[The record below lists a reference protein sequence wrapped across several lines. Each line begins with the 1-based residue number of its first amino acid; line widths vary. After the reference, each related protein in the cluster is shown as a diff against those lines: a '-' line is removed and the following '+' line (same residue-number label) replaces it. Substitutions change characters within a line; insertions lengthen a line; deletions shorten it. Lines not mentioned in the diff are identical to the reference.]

1 MGKGRFDRAVGVVIG
16 ATALSGAL
24 LLWFAVAWVGVIP
37 STQPTE
43 GVVVGIWTVFYN
55 TQAPPLQAILVA
67 IAVGL
72 LFAAGLALLE
82 RRVSNRARRSTAG
95 DVYPLAAK
103 LVMEQTRGVFS
114 GPVTL
119 TVLVP
124 AHNEEDMLA
133 GTLTS
138 LLAQSRR
145 PDRVIVVADNC
156 TDATVAI
163 AREHG
168 VEVIQSVGNTKKKA
182 GALNQA
188 LVAVL
193 PDQGLN
199 DLVMVMDADTTLDDG
214 FLAAAVTRFTNDRAL
229 MAVGGLFY
237 GEEGAGLLGQF
248 QRNEYIRYAREMK
261 RRRGRVFVL
270 TGTASIFRPAA
281 LRAVAANRGTMIP
294 GTPGDVYDTAALT
307 EDNEITIALKSLGAL
322 ILSPMQCTVVTE
334 VMPTVRMLW
343 RQRLRWQRGALENIG
358 AYGMTPAT
366 LRYWAQQLGL
376 GYGVFALGAF
386 TLLMVLM
393 FVSVDTWVWFPFWLG
408 LGSVFVVERVFTVW
422 KGGWR
427 ARALA
432 VLVVPE
438 LLYDLF
444 LNTVHVK
451 GTIDITF
458 GRKADWG
465 SSPRTRA
472 VTTRTPT
479 RSPTHRRGDA

>member
-1 MGKGRFDRAVGVVIG
+1 MGHFDRAVGVVIG
-16 ATALSGAL
+16 LTALGGAL
-24 LLWFAVAWVGVIP
+24 LLWLAVTSGGLAP
-37 STQPTE
+37 AKQPTE
-43 GVVVGIWTVFYN
+43 DFVVGVWTVFYN
-55 TQAPPLQAILVA
+55 TEAPPLRAILLA

-72 LFAAGLALLE
+72 LLAAGLALLE
-82 RRVSNRARRSTAG
+82 RRALNRSRRSTDG
-95 DVYPLAAK
+95 ELYPLAAN
-103 LVMEQTRGVFS
+103 LVMDQTRGVFA

-119 TVLVP
+119 TVLIP
-124 AHNEEDMLA
+124 AYNEEHLLS

-138 LLAQSRR
+138 LLAQSHR

-156 TDATVAI
+156 TDSTVAI
-163 AREHG
+163 ARQRG
-168 VEVIQSVGNTKKKA
+168 VEVIQSQGNTKKKA

-188 LVAVL
+188 LKEIL
-193 PDQGLN
+193 PRQGDN

-229 MAVGGLFY
+229 MAIGGLFY
-237 GEEGAGLLGQF
+237 GDEGFGLLGQF

-281 LRAVAANRGTMIP
+281 LRAVAANRGATIP

-322 ILSPMQCTVVTE
+322 IISPTDCTVVTDL
-334 VMPTVRMLW
+334 MPTARTLW

-376 GYGVFALGAF
+376 DYGVIALGSF
-386 TLLMVLM
+386 MLLMLLM
-393 FVSVDTWVWFPFWLG
+393 LVSVTTWVWFPFWLG
-408 LGSVFVVERVFTVW
+408 LGSVFVAERVFTVW

-432 VLVVPE
+432 FTIVPE
-438 LLYDLF
+438 LVYDLF
-444 LNTVHVK
+444 LNAVHVK

-458 GRKADWG
+458 GRKAAWG
-465 SSPRTRA
+465 RA
-472 VTTRTPT
+472 LEKKEGNDEPGSVMR
-479 RSPTHRRGDA
+479 D

>member
-1 MGKGRFDRAVGVVIG
+1 MGHLDRAVGVVIG
-16 ATALSGAL
+16 MTALVGAC
-24 LLWFAVAWVGVIP
+24 LLWFAGASGVLTP
-37 STQPTE
+37 AQHPTE
-43 GVVVGIWTVFYN
+43 GFVVGIWTVLYSA
-55 TQAPPLQAILVA
+55 QAPPLRAILVA

-72 LFAAGLALLE
+72 FLAAGLALIE
-82 RRVSNRARRSTAG
+82 RRVSRRSRRSRDAQH
-95 DVYPLAAK
+95 YPLAAK
-103 LVMEQTRGVFS
+103 LVMEQTRGIFA

-119 TVLVP
+119 TVLIP
-124 AHNEEDMLA
+124 AHNEEDLLA
-133 GTLTS
+133 GTLAS
-138 LLAQSRR
+138 LRDQSRR

-156 TDATVAI
+156 TDSTVAI
-163 AREHG
+163 AGQRG
-168 VEVIQSVGNTKKKA
+168 VEVIQSQRNTKKKA

-188 LVAVL
+188 LAAIL
-193 PDQGLN
+193 PGQGDN

-214 FLAAAVTRFTNDRAL
+214 FLDAAVTRFTDDRAL

-237 GEEGAGLLGQF
+237 GEERFGLLGQF

-281 LRAVAANRGTMIP
+281 LRAVAGNRGVTIP

-322 ILSPMQCTVVTE
+322 IVSPTDCTVVTE
-334 VMPTVRMLW
+334 LMPTARTLW

-376 GYGVFALGAF
+376 GYGVIALGAF
-386 TLLMVLM
+386 TLLMLLM
-393 FVSVDTWVWFPFWLG
+393 FVSMDTWVWFPFWLG
-408 LGSVFVVERVFTVW
+408 LGSVFVAERVFTVW

-432 VLVVPE
+432 ILIVPE
-438 LLYDLF
+438 LVYDLF
-444 LNTVHVK
+444 LNAVHVK

-458 GRKADWG
+458 GKKADWG
-465 SSPRTRA
+465 RA
-472 VTTRTPT
+472 PE
-479 RSPTHRRGDA
+479 

>member
-1 MGKGRFDRAVGVVIG
+1 MRFGGLDRAVGVVIG
-16 ATALSGAL
+16 TTALGGAL
-24 LLWFAVAWVGVIP
+24 LLWFAVASGGLTPAKQPTKGFVVGV
-37 STQPTE
+37 
-43 GVVVGIWTVFYN
+43 WKVFYN
-55 TQAPPLQAILVA
+55 TEVPPPQAILVA
-67 IAVGL
+67 IAVVL
-72 LFAAGLALLE
+72 LLTAGLALLE
-82 RRVSNRARRSTAG
+82 RRMSNRSRRSTDG
-95 DVYPLAAK
+95 KPYPLASK
-103 LVMEQTRGVFS
+103 FVMEQTRGIFA

-119 TVLVP
+119 TVLMP
-124 AHNEEDMLA
+124 AHNEEDLLA

-156 TDATVAI
+156 TDSTVAI
-163 AREHG
+163 ARQRG
-168 VEVIQSVGNTKKKA
+168 VEVIQSQGNTKKKA

-188 LVAVL
+188 LTAIL
-193 PDQGLN
+193 PRQGDN

-214 FLAAAVTRFTNDRAL
+214 FLAAAITRFTDDRAL

-237 GEEGAGLLGQF
+237 GEEGFGLLGQF

-281 LRAVAANRGTMIP
+281 LRAVAANRGVTIP
-294 GTPGDVYDTAALT
+294 GNPGDVYDTAALT

-322 ILSPMQCTVVTE
+322 MVSPMDCTVVTE
-334 VMPTVRMLW
+334 VMPTMRTLW
-343 RQRLRWQRGALENIG
+343 RQRLRWQRGALENVG
-358 AYGMTPAT
+358 AYGLTRAT

-376 GYGVFALGAF
+376 GYGVIALGAF
-386 TLLMVLM
+386 TLLTLLM
-393 FVSVDTWVWFPFWLG
+393 FVSVDTWVWFLFWLG
-408 LGSVFVVERVFTVW
+408 LGSVFMAERVLTVW

-432 VLVVPE
+432 ITIVPE

-451 GTIDITF
+451 STLDISF
-458 GRKADWG
+458 GRKAAWG
-465 SSPRTRA
+465 RA
-472 VTTRTPT
+472 PEKKAKASGV
-479 RSPTHRRGDA
+479 

>member
-1 MGKGRFDRAVGVVIG
+1 MGRFDRAVGVVIG
-16 ATALSGAL
+16 ATALGGAL
-24 LLWFAVAWVGVIP
+24 LLWFAVASGGLTP
-37 STQPTE
+37 AKQPTE
-43 GVVVGIWTVFYN
+43 GFVVGVWTVFYN
-55 TQAPPLQAILVA
+55 IQAPPPQAILVA

-72 LFAAGLALLE
+72 LLTAGLALLE
-82 RRVSNRARRSTAG
+82 RRVSNRSRRSTNG
-95 DVYPLAAK
+95 QLYPLAAK
-103 LVMEQTRGVFS
+103 LVMEQTRGVFA

-119 TVLVP
+119 TVLIP
-124 AHNEEDMLA
+124 AYNEEDLLA

-156 TDATVAI
+156 TDSTVAI
-163 AREHG
+163 ARQRG
-168 VEVIQSVGNTKKKA
+168 VEVIQSQGNTKKKA

-188 LVAVL
+188 LTAIL
-193 PDQGLN
+193 PRQGDN

-214 FLAAAVTRFTNDRAL
+214 FLAAAVTRFTDDRAL

-237 GEEGAGLLGQF
+237 GEEGFGLLGQF

-281 LRAVAANRGTMIP
+281 LRAVAANRGATIP

-322 ILSPMQCTVVTE
+322 IISPTDCTVVTE
-334 VMPTVRMLW
+334 VMPTVRTLW

-358 AYGMTPAT
+358 AYGMTPPT

-376 GYGVFALGAF
+376 GYGVIALGAF
-386 TLLMVLM
+386 MLLTLLM
-393 FVSVDTWVWFPFWLG
+393 FVSVDTWVWFLFWLG
-408 LGSVFVVERVFTVW
+408 LGSVFVAERVFTVW

-432 VLVVPE
+432 ITIVPE
-438 LLYDLF
+438 LVYDLF

-458 GRKADWG
+458 GRKAAWG
-465 SSPRTRA
+465 HAPEKKKKAMTSGG
-472 VTTRTPT
+472 VM
-479 RSPTHRRGDA
+479 HD